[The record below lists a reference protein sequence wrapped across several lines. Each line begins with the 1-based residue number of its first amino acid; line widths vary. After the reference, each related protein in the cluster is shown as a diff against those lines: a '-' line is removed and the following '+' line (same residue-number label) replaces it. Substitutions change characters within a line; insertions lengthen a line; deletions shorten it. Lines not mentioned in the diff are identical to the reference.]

1 MDFIMKDSETLAGV
15 AQRSEFSIISIFG
28 WPENEYDQEI
38 EDIHP
43 GKINFIPIGADH
55 QFDWTR

>member
-1 MDFIMKDSETLAGV
+1 MEDSETLPGI
-15 AQRSEFSIISIFG
+15 AQRSEFSIISILG

-43 GKINFIPIGADH
+43 GKIILIPGGADH
-55 QFDWTR
+55 QFDWTC